1 MDLRSLIPGA
11 AAILLSAAPAAA
23 HAGFLVPVLDASDTS
38 GEVIL
43 NASFSDDFPDPD
55 IALHAQDWTIVGPSG
70 ERFAFDDI
78 GANGTLTALRVNLES
93 EGTYRLS
100 SGERLGRTGKVARI
114 DGELMR
120 LGGDGMARAD
130 LPDGTDILTSQTA
143 TVSDIYITRQSATP
157 EVLRSRIGRLAIV
170 PLSDPTAFAPGG
182 AVRFAVRFDG
192 EAMAGQSVS
201 AFVPGGSR
209 EEGVPSTTLLTDA
222 MGVSSLA
229 CKSEGAH
236 LLMVRHLAA
245 APEGAL
251 TDVRSYSTTLTLIC
265 A

>member
-1 MDLRSLIPGA
+1 MDLRSLIRVA

-78 GANGTLTALRVNLES
+78 GANGTLTALRANLES

-100 SGERLGRTGKVARI
+100 SGERLGRKGKVARI
-114 DGELMR
+114 DGELTR

-130 LPDGTDILTSQTA
+130 LPDGTEVLTSQTA
-143 TVSDIYITRQSATP
+143 TVSDIYMTP
-157 EVLRSRIGRLAIV
+157 
-170 PLSDPTAFAPGG
+170 PLLP
-182 AVRFAVRFDG
+182 
-192 EAMAGQSVS
+192 
-201 AFVPGGSR
+201 
-209 EEGVPSTTLLTDA
+209 
-222 MGVSSLA
+222 
-229 CKSEGAH
+229 
-236 LLMVRHLAA
+236 LAA
-245 APEGAL
+245 RSDLPSASMARPWQDSRYRPSCPAAR
-251 TDVRSYSTTLTLIC
+251 VRRVCLPQHS
-265 A
+265 